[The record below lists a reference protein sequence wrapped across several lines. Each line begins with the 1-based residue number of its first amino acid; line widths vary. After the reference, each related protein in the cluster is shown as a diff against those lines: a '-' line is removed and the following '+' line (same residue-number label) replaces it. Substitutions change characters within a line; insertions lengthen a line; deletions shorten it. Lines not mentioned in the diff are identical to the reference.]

1 MINKKI
7 KFKELIISDAKLVL
21 KWRRKKRISQYLFSN
36 ISSSL
41 KTQKKWILESYNKK
55 NYYHWLILFKKK
67 PIGFICINNLNL
79 KKKETNWGYY
89 IGAENYL
96 TLGSFLPPFFYNWV
110 FKKFKINKI
119 ISLVFSDN
127 SNIIKIHKHHGY
139 RFLKKFTVIKNNK
152 KMTCIKMILLKKEW
166 DFNKYSKYFSKFP
179 TLKWKKLLNKQK

>member
-41 KTQKKWILESYNKK
+41 KMQKKWILESYNKK

-79 KKKETNWGYY
+79 KN
-89 IGAENYL
+89 
-96 TLGSFLPPFFYNWV
+96 V
-110 FKKFKINKI
+110 
-119 ISLVFSDN
+119 
-127 SNIIKIHKHHGY
+127 
-139 RFLKKFTVIKNNK
+139 
-152 KMTCIKMILLKKEW
+152 C
-166 DFNKYSKYFSKFP
+166 
-179 TLKWKKLLNKQK
+179 